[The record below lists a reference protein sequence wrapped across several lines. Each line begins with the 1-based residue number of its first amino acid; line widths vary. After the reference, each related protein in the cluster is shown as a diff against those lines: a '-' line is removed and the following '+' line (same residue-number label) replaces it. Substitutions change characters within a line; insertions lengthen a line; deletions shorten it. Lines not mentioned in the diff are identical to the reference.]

1 MPLFINFVFYSKRMK
16 VLTRA
21 IGLAF
26 YNSRAK
32 EISLSVII
40 EIVCHL
46 KKNLNSVVGLL
57 NSQLDIIFGPSGIG
71 SNMIGICPKI
81 NFIIKFNG
89 FCGSFM
95 AFSMIL

>member
-1 MPLFINFVFYSKRMK
+1 MK

-46 KKNLNSVVGLL
+46 KKKKNLHSIVGLL

-89 FCGSFM
+89 FCGSFTT
-95 AFSMIL
+95 FSMIL